1 MTPLEH
7 TVQTFQ
13 RWLHLPHNDPLL
25 AVRAAIAA
33 NLLTGDPVWLLLVG
47 PPGSGKSELLQSL
60 AALPNVH
67 PAATLTEAALL
78 SGTPKKEHSTGAK
91 GGLLREI
98 GDFGIIIAKDFGAV
112 LSMNRDGRAALL
124 AALREVY
131 DGSWTRHVGTDGGRT
146 LSWAGKVGLVAGV
159 TPTIDRHHAVMGSM
173 GERFVLFRL
182 PEVDESEQAARALA
196 HVGKEAS
203 MRRELSTSVASL
215 FSTGLSQPLELTDAD
230 RDRLIALAVLTV
242 RCRSSVE
249 RDGYT
254 REIELIP
261 DAEAPARLVVVLAQ
275 LLAGLDAIGATRP
288 EAWRIV
294 TKASLDSIPATRRSV
309 IDVLL
314 EATEPIPTPKLAE
327 QLGYPTP
334 TAKRALEDLTAHGV
348 ARRASRGTG
357 QTADTWEISEWTRQR
372 HEAISAPEMSSN
384 TRSGRLKDFPP
395 PDISESQLDDGYSSF
410 LEDIG
415 RTQEALEHERA
426 EAEL

>member
-1 MTPLEH
+1 MSPLEH
-7 TVQTFQ
+7 VVKTFQ
-13 RWLHLPHNDPLL
+13 RWLHLPHTDPLL
-25 AVRAAIAA
+25 AVLAAVAA

-60 AALPNVH
+60 GALPNVH

-98 GDFGIIIAKDFGAV
+98 GDFGIIIAKDFGSV

-146 LSWAGKVGLVAGV
+146 LPWAGKVGLVAGV

-173 GERFVLFRL
+173 GERFILFRL
-182 PEVDESEQAARALA
+182 PEVDENEQAARALA
-196 HVGKEAS
+196 HVGKETS
-203 MRRELSTSVASL
+203 MRRELSESVALL
-215 FSTGLSQPLELTDAD
+215 FSAGLGEPRELTDED
-230 RDRLIALAVLTV
+230 RRRLIALATLTV

-261 DAEAPARLVVVLAQ
+261 DAEAPTRLVVVLAQ
-275 LLAGLDAIGATRP
+275 LLAGLDAIGATRQD
-288 EAWRIV
+288 AWRVV

-309 IDVLL
+309 MEVLL
-314 EATEPIPTPKLAE
+314 EATKPIATPKLAE
-327 QLGYPTP
+327 RLGYPTP
-334 TAKRALEDLTAHGV
+334 TAKRALEDLTAHRI

-357 QTADTWEISEWTRQR
+357 QTADTWEITERTRQR
-372 HEAISAPEMSSN
+372 HQAISASDMSSN

-395 PDISESQLDDGYSSF
+395 PDISDAQDAAW
-410 LEDIG
+410 LEELG
-415 RTQEALEHERA
+415 RA
-426 EAEL
+426 EQARLEEKVL